1 LKRLLRLHPSAI
13 VLILF
18 SVPRY
23 GRAVHSFRHQLAF
36 SIDGGVLYPLDDEGW
51 LAGLVGWVGDHPP
64 VDEAGF
70 LSFAQSL
77 PQPDL
82 YEATCGAQ
90 ALTPVRKHVFPA
102 NRWRRFERVA
112 GWPDRFLVVGDA
124 VCRFNPVYGQGM
136 SVSALDA
143 VTIARALRSERD
155 PGAAG
160 EAQRLQRALARH
172 RAAAWLLAIV
182 ADLRFPEA
190 RGRRPA
196 WLWPLD
202 FYTRGVLSISGDDPS
217 THLRFVRVAG
227 LLDSPALMIHPATVA
242 KVFQRALL
250 SL

>member
-143 VTIARALRSERD
+143 VTWC
-155 PGAAG
+155 GAG
-160 EAQRLQRALARH
+160 EARRLGEQALGSEDVAALFERASAELRD
-172 RAAAWLLAIV
+172 RLN
-182 ADLRFPEA
+182 ADLI
-190 RGRRPA
+190 
-196 WLWPLD
+196 
-202 FYTRGVLSISGDDPS
+202 GVHEVDTAQNCFRL
-217 THLRFVRVAG
+217 VAVAG
-227 LLDSPALMIHPATVA
+227 
-242 KVFQRALL
+242 
-250 SL
+250 